1 MQKESESVAKLVRVS
16 VTFCISIFVSVNVY
30 ALDYGEWKAIERDFA
45 WRRQAE
51 RWSVFKESS
60 ESYRIKSGINIGT
73 KLNGNIIVVEIAN
86 RIMPY
91 DKRKIVLRSSM
102 FPLV

>member
-45 WRRQAE
+45 
-51 RWSVFKESS
+51 
-60 ESYRIKSGINIGT
+60 
-73 KLNGNIIVVEIAN
+73 
-86 RIMPY
+86 
-91 DKRKIVLRSSM
+91 
-102 FPLV
+102 